1 MKILKWTGIAI
12 GCLLLFALAAALVVV
27 GPRNLIGML
36 RYDQREEGTL
46 TVGSEFRN
54 VELVALDGATRQQ
67 VRDWIGE
74 KPVVLVFGSF
84 T

>member
-1 MKILKWTGIAI
+1 MASLIVIAI
-12 GCLLLFALAAALVVV
+12 AAALILI

-46 TVGSEFRN
+46 TVGSQFRN

-67 VRDWIGE
+67 LRNWIGE
-74 KPVVLVFGSF
+74 KPVVLIFGSF